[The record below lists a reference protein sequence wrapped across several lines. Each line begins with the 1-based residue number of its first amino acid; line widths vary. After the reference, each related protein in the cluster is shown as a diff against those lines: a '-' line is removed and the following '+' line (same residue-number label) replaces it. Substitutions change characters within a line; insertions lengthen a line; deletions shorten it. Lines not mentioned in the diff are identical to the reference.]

1 MKKLFSTVQLSISLL
16 CLVMTIPAWAET
28 DANKA
33 KLDQEMTTFMQQNG
47 IPGAAI
53 AVYEQGVTHT
63 YTYGVANKITQKPI
77 TTNTLFEVG
86 SITKLLTTLLIAE
99 GAGPVVPQQE
109 SKTVPAS
116 FNLGNT
122 VPRYL
127 PAYSQNPAFSQVTL
141 LELATYSAGLPFN
154 LPNDITTNG
163 QIITYLNKWV
173 PPYPVGSQWQYS
185 NMSIGALGAVLQS
198 QYHQPIAMV
207 YQKMIFHPLQ
217 MYSSGLLLSAQE
229 KMKLAQGYSDLGE
242 PVSPTLHMLF
252 PSAGA
257 LKSDITD
264 MSHFLRAAVDGSN
277 CNFDI
282 KRGMEIAQTPRAVL
296 PDGVMQGMAWQLTSL
311 NDPQLMQSPQNMNF
325 GPLPLTWLPPEK
337 QQFDP
342 HWLIDKTGA
351 TDGFRAYI
359 AVIPA
364 QQKGVVILVNRYVTN
379 GVIVNFGRQL
389 LMQQS
394 SPALLTS
401 TT

>member
-1 MKKLFSTVQLSISLL
+1 MKRWFSIVRLGVSLFCFAVITS
-16 CLVMTIPAWAET
+16 AWAEV

-33 KLDQEMTTFMQQNG
+33 KLDQATTMFMQQYG
-47 IPGAAI
+47 IPGVAI
-53 AVYEQGVTHT
+53 AVYEQGAAHT
-63 YTYGVANKITQKPI
+63 YTYGVTNKTTQKPV
-77 TTNTLFEVG
+77 TTDTLFEVG

-99 GAGPVVPQQE
+99 GAGPLVPQQE
-109 SKTVPAS
+109 SKTVPAL

-163 QIITYLNKWV
+163 QILTYLNKWV
-173 PPYPVGSQWQYS
+173 PPYPAGSQWQYS

-207 YQKMIFHPLQ
+207 YQKMIFHPLR
-217 MYSSGLLLSAQE
+217 MNSSGLLLSAQE
-229 KMKLAQGYSDLGE
+229 KTKLAQGYSEVGE
-242 PVSPTLHMLF
+242 PVAPISHMLF

-257 LKSDITD
+257 LKTTIAD
-264 MSHFLRAAVDGSN
+264 MSHFLVAAVDGSN
-277 CNFDI
+277 SNFDI
-282 KRGMEIAQTPRAVL
+282 KRGMEIAQTPRAIL

-311 NDPQLMQSPQNMNF
+311 TDPQLMQAPQNMNF
-325 GPLPLTWLPPEK
+325 GPLPLTWLAKDK
-337 QQFDP
+337 QRFDP
-342 HWLIDKTGA
+342 NWLIDKTGA

-364 QQKGVVILVNRYVTN
+364 QQKGIVILMNRYVDN
-379 GVIVNFGRQL
+379 GVIVNFGRQVL
-389 LMQQS
+389 LQQQS
-394 SPALLTS
+394 ST
-401 TT
+401 